1 MQGCLQLM
9 YNEQLLDEVFVIS
22 GIIKVEVRG
31 GPFDFCW
38 GGCRIFRLLDIFF
51 YSSSHAGFF
60 LISMSLHDIF

>member
-51 YSSSHAGFF
+51 ILPAMQDFF
-60 LISMSLHDIF
+60 